1 MANKGMFY
9 TESATQSCQT
19 KENKHMTRVEMMET
33 TTEMSW
39 MDGRGQSQQETQ
51 ILNRSSDARH
61 KLLKIGAWKVRTIF
75 ETRKKEQA
83 TLEMDRYSINISS
96 WVGVRCLN
104 SGKQNIPNVGILFYF
119 GKTVYRTRGLNDG
132 QANQEQSQAV
142 DTDQPG
148 MIRVRFNSN
157 LANLTNC
164 SAIDRPN
171 R

>member
-1 MANKGMFY
+1 
-9 TESATQSCQT
+9 
-19 KENKHMTRVEMMET
+19 
-33 TTEMSW
+33 
-39 MDGRGQSQQETQ
+39 
-51 ILNRSSDARH
+51 
-61 KLLKIGAWKVRTIF
+61 
-75 ETRKKEQA
+75 
-83 TLEMDRYSINISS
+83 MDRYSINISS

-157 LANLTNC
+157 LANLTNY